1 MMLCIKNNCTLIHQY
16 VFFFIRVV
24 GIDKT
29 FRLKLI
35 IQGLLQSYNRDMSF
49 NLTKTKTLLIT
60 LIGINASNIGSLT
73 IHLTLNISIQ
83 QSLSSLPKLSSNS
96 LNRLTCQYEQ
106 LQVVVIYEISLV
118 GVRMFK
124 VIDNRLRS
132 IKHIQKQFFWW
143 C

>member
-1 MMLCIKNNCTLIHQY
+1 MF
-16 VFFFIRVV
+16 FFFIRVV

-35 IQGLLQSYNRDMSF
+35 IQGLLQSYNRDMSS